1 MKVWI
6 WVLVGFVLKFI
17 SRQVEPMGDA
27 QPSMASDAA
36 SGRLGYHALAML
48 LLIASIACF
57 IGALVSF
64 FHNRTA

>member
-17 SRQVEPMGDA
+17 SRQVELMGDA

-36 SGRLGYHALAML
+36 SGRLGHHALAC
-48 LLIASIACF
+48 S
-57 IGALVSF
+57 S
-64 FHNRTA
+64 

>member
-17 SRQVEPMGDA
+17 SRQVELMGDA

-36 SGRLGYHALAML
+36 SGRLGYHALAMV
-48 LLIASIACF
+48 LLIASIGCF
-57 IGALVSF
+57 ICALVSF
-64 FHNRTA
+64 FRNRTS